1 MEQVQGRTSRIGVE
15 AGMIQEKTEMWL
27 LQQTKSY
34 VTFLCPE
41 ASRLLFGGVQISSLS
56 KVLFRISLGLPFLF
70 IQIHSTEVQL

>member
-1 MEQVQGRTSRIGVE
+1 MEQVEGKWSRIGVE

-41 ASRLLFGGVQISSLS
+41 ASRPERLLFGGVQISLS
-56 KVLFRISLGLPFLF
+56 REGSIQSFFTPSLF
-70 IQIHSTEVQL
+70 IFSDTFY

>member
-1 MEQVQGRTSRIGVE
+1 MEQVEGRRSRIGVE

-41 ASRLLFGGVQISSLS
+41 APRPECLLFGGVQISPTREGFTQSFLRPS
-56 KVLFRISLGLPFLF
+56 LF
-70 IQIHSTEVQL
+70 IFPDTFH

>member
-1 MEQVQGRTSRIGVE
+1 MEQVEGRRSRIGVE

-41 ASRLLFGGVQISSLS
+41 ASRPDCLLFGGVQISLSLEGS
-56 KVLFRISLGLPFLF
+56 IRSFFSPSLF
-70 IQIHSTEVQL
+70 IFPDTFY